1 MHYTARQLEI
11 MEAATERIDKYGIQN
26 LTIKTL
32 AADIG
37 LSEPAL
43 YRHFNSKN
51 DILLSILDY
60 FISEI
65 KKRSTKISFKPGKS
79 ALEELTAIVTVQL
92 KLLANRPAIASVVF
106 AESIFHFDE
115 QLTKKIKEI
124 VELMHK
130 LVGENLQRGQ
140 QSGQYSKICT
150 ASVLTTLLLGGIRMT
165 VLKWKLADHKSNLLK
180 DGLAV
185 LDGLIKMIV
194 IK

>member
-1 MHYTARQLEI
+1 

-60 FISEI
+60 FITEI
-65 KKRSTKISFKPGKS
+65 KKRNTEVSFKSGKT
-79 ALEELTAIVTVQL
+79 ARAELTTILKVLL
-92 KLLANRPAIASVVF
+92 KLLISKPAIASVIF
-106 AESIFHFDE
+106 AESIFHFDT
-115 QLTKKIKEI
+115 QLTQKIKEI
-124 VELMHK
+124 VDLMHK
-130 LVGENLQRGQ
+130 LVGENINRGQ
-140 QSGQYSKICT
+140 QNGQYSKICT
-150 ASVLTTLLLGGIRMT
+150 ASILTTLLLGGIRMT
-165 VLKWKLADHKSNLLK
+165 VLKWKLSGHQSNLLK

-185 LDGLIKMIV
+185 LDGMFKMIV
-194 IK
+194 IKEK

>member
-65 KKRSTKISFKPGKS
+65 KKRSTKISLKPGKS

-140 QSGQYSKICT
+140 QTGQYSKICT

>member
-185 LDGLIKMIV
+185 LDGLTKMIV